1 MNSVSIVMMNGD
13 EHLYVNL
20 KIIARLEAFQRIN
33 TRASLF
39 KISPIEQPN
48 NYLGLLS
55 PQWLQRWWS
64 GSSRESDFSRIRD
77 LYVLAFER
85 LDEGHDTQ
93 NLRNHLDN
101 SMKGLINLKKTY
113 ETDMTLICRLETL
126 QERVRKRVSES
137 K

>member
-1 MNSVSIVMMNGD
+1 MNGD

-39 KISPIEQPN
+39 KISPLEQPN
-48 NYLGLLS
+48 NYLSLLS
-55 PQWLQRWWS
+55 PQWLQRWWT

-85 LDEGHDTQ
+85 LDEGHDTD
-93 NLRNHLDN
+93 NLKKHLDE
-101 SMKGLINLKKTY
+101 STKGLMNLKKTY
-113 ETDMTLICRLETL
+113 ENDMTLICRLETL
-126 QERVRKRVSES
+126 LEKIRERVLKS

>member
-1 MNSVSIVMMNGD
+1 MNSVLIVTMNGD

-39 KISPIEQPN
+39 KISPLEQPN
-48 NYLGLLS
+48 NYLSLFS
-55 PQWLQRWWS
+55 PQWFTRWWS

-85 LDEGHDTQ
+85 LDEGHDTD
-93 NLRNHLDN
+93 NLKKHLDE
-101 SMKGLINLKKTY
+101 STKGLMNLKKTY
-113 ETDMTLICRLETL
+113 ENDMTLICRLETL
-126 QERVRKRVSES
+126 LEKIRDKVNKI
-137 K
+137 

>member
-1 MNSVSIVMMNGD
+1 MNGD

-39 KISPIEQPN
+39 KISPLEQPN
-48 NYLGLLS
+48 NYLGLFS
-55 PQWLQRWWS
+55 PQWLTRWWS

-85 LDEGHDTQ
+85 LDEGHDTD
-93 NLRNHLDN
+93 NLKKHLDE
-101 SMKGLINLKKTY
+101 STKGLMNLKKTY
-113 ETDMTLICRLETL
+113 ENDMTLICRLETL
-126 QERVRKRVSES
+126 LEKIRERVLKS